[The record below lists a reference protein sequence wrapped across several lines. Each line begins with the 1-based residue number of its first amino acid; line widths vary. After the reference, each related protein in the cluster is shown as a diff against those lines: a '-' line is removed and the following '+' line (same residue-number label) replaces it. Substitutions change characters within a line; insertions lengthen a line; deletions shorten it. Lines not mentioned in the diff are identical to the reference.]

1 VSGRA
6 ASVEAQ
12 AKINLFLHV
21 RDREPSGYHQIETL
35 FCRLDLA
42 DDVVVRG
49 PAPGKGSA
57 RALESTGDDTG
68 PPEENLAYRAAVL
81 YAEQRGW
88 PSGFTI
94 EITKRIPVG
103 GGLGGG
109 SADAG
114 AVLRVLRALDP
125 EPPPA
130 ATMQL
135 WAAQLGADVP
145 FMAMESPL
153 ALGSGHG
160 EILTPLAALPARGVV
175 LYIPSFRVSTRD
187 AYGWLDEARATP
199 GAERPPAVR
208 EAAASAGGRFPN
220 PAAYGDWDRVAPL
233 MTNDFQQVVG
243 ERYGDIPLVVSRL
256 RAVPN
261 VIAALMSGS
270 GSTVYG
276 VMHTFDAPRGVML
289 MPADGSMMMTS
300 TAEQVVGVQSIE

>member
-1 VSGRA
+1 MSGRA
-6 ASVEAQ
+6 ASVQAQ
-12 AKINLFLHV
+12 AKVNLFLHV

-42 DDVVVRG
+42 DDVVVRVA
-49 PAPGKGSA
+49 APGSGAA
-57 RALESTGDDTG
+57 RTIESTGDDTG
-68 PPEENLAYRAAVL
+68 PPEENLAYRAAAL
-81 YAEQRGW
+81 YAERRGW
-88 PSGFTI
+88 PSGFAI

-114 AVLRVLRALDP
+114 AVLRTLRALDP

-130 ATMQL
+130 ATLVL

-187 AYGWLDEARATP
+187 AYGWLDEARATE
-199 GAERPPAVR
+199 GAQGPPAVG
-208 EAAASAGGRFPN
+208 EATASAGGRFPD
-220 PAAYGDWDRVAPL
+220 PAAYGDWDRVASL
-233 MTNDFQQVVG
+233 MTNDFQPVVG
-243 ERYGDIPLVVSRL
+243 RRYGDIPLVISRL

-276 VMHTFDAPRGVML
+276 LMNAFEPPRGGML
-289 MPADGSMMMTS
+289 MPADGNMMMTS
-300 TAEQVVGVQSIE
+300 TAEHVVGVRLIG

>member
-6 ASVEAQ
+6 ASVQAQ
-12 AKINLFLHV
+12 AKVNLFLHV
-21 RDREPSGYHQIETL
+21 GGREPSGYHQIETL

-42 DDVVVRG
+42 DDVVVRV

-57 RALESTGDDTG
+57 RTLESTGDDTG
-68 PPEENLAYRAAVL
+68 PREENLAYRAAVL
-81 YAEQRGW
+81 YAERRGW
-88 PSGFTI
+88 PSGFAI
-94 EITKRIPVG
+94 EITKCIPVG

-130 ATMQL
+130 ATLLL
-135 WAAQLGADVP
+135 WAARLGADVP

-187 AYGWLDEARATP
+187 AYGWLDEARARP
-199 GAERPPAVR
+199 GGDGPPVAHR
-208 EAAASAGGRFPN
+208 AAPSAGDRLTD
-220 PAAYGDWDRVAPL
+220 PAAYADWDRVVPL
-233 MTNDFQQVVG
+233 MMNDFQPVVG
-243 ERYGDIPLVVSRL
+243 QRYGDIPLVVSRL

-276 VMHTFDAPRGVML
+276 VMNRFDAPRGVML
-289 MPADGSMMMTS
+289 MPADGNMMMTS
-300 TAEQVVGVQSIE
+300 TAEHVVGVRRID

>member
-1 VSGRA
+1 VTGRA
-6 ASVEAQ
+6 ASLQAQ
-12 AKINLFLHV
+12 AKVNLFLRV

-42 DDVVVRG
+42 DDVVVRVPG
-49 PAPGKGSA
+49 PGKGSV
-57 RALESTGDDTG
+57 RSLDSTGDDTG
-68 PPEENLAYRAAVL
+68 PREENLAYRAAVL
-81 YAEQRGW
+81 YAAQRGW
-88 PSGFTI
+88 PSGFAV

-130 ATMQL
+130 ATLLL

-160 EILTPLAALPARGVV
+160 EILTALAALPARGVV

-187 AYGWLDEARATP
+187 AYRWLDESRTAPGADGPPAARDAATP
-199 GAERPPAVR
+199 
-208 EAAASAGGRFPN
+208 AGVRFPD
-220 PAAYGDWDRVAPL
+220 PAAFRDWDRVAPL
-233 MTNDFQQVVG
+233 MMNDFEPVVG
-243 ERYGDIPLVVSRL
+243 QRYGDIPLVVSRL

-276 VMHTFDAPRGVML
+276 VMDAFDAPRGVML
-289 MPADGSMMMTS
+289 MPADGNLMMTS
-300 TAEQVVGVQSIE
+300 TAEHVVGVHPIE

>member
-1 VSGRA
+1 VQ
-6 ASVEAQ
+6 AQ

-42 DDVVVRG
+42 DDVVVRIS
-49 PAPGKGSA
+49 APGMGSA
-57 RALESTGDDTG
+57 RTVDSTGDDTG

-88 PSGFTI
+88 PSGFAI

-130 ATMQL
+130 ATLLL

-187 AYGWLDEARATP
+187 AYGWLDEARGTAGPP
-199 GAERPPAVR
+199 GTR
-208 EAAASAGGRFPN
+208 EAATSAGGPFPE

-233 MTNDFQQVVG
+233 MVNDFQPVVG
-243 ERYGDIPLVVSRL
+243 QRYGDIPLVVSRL
-256 RAVPN
+256 LAVPN

-276 VMHTFDAPRGVML
+276 VMNRFDAPRGVML
-289 MPADGSMMMTS
+289 MPADGYMMMTS
-300 TAEQVVGVQSIE
+300 TAEHVVGVRRID

>member
-6 ASVEAQ
+6 ASVQAQ
-12 AKINLFLHV
+12 AKVNLFLHV
-21 RDREPSGYHQIETL
+21 LAREPSGYHQIETL

-42 DDVVVRG
+42 DDVVVRV
-49 PAPGKGSA
+49 PASGEGSG
-57 RALESTGDDTG
+57 RALDSTGDDTG
-68 PPEENLAYRAAVL
+68 PREENLAYRAAVL
-81 YAEQRGW
+81 YAEKRGW
-88 PSGFTI
+88 PCGFAI
-94 EITKRIPVG
+94 EITKRIPAG

-130 ATMQL
+130 ATL
-135 WAAQLGADVP
+135 LRWAAQLGADVP

-153 ALGSGHG
+153 ALGAGHG
-160 EILTPLAALPARGVV
+160 EILTPLVPLPARGVV

-187 AYGWLDEARATP
+187 AYGWLDEARTTL
-199 GAERPPAVR
+199 GADGPPAVR
-208 EAAASAGGRFPN
+208 DAAASAGVRFPDV
-220 PAAYGDWDRVAPL
+220 AAYGDWDRVAPL
-233 MTNDFQQVVG
+233 MMNDFQQVVG
-243 ERYGDIPLVVSRL
+243 QRHGDIPRVVSRL

-276 VMHTFDAPRGVML
+276 VMNTFDAPRGVTL
-289 MPADGSMMMTS
+289 MPADGNMMMTS
-300 TAEQVVGVQSIE
+300 TAEHVVGVRRID

>member
-6 ASVEAQ
+6 ASLQSQ

-21 RDREPSGYHQIETL
+21 LAREPSGYHQIETL
-35 FCRLDLA
+35 FCRLALA
-42 DDVVVRG
+42 DDVVVRV
-49 PAPGKGSA
+49 PASGKGSE
-57 RALESTGDDTG
+57 RALDSMGDDTG
-68 PPEENLAYRAAVL
+68 PREENLAYRAAVL
-81 YAEQRGW
+81 YAEKRGW
-88 PSGFTI
+88 PSGFAI

-114 AVLRVLRALDP
+114 AVLRILRALDP
-125 EPPPA
+125 QPPPA
-130 ATMQL
+130 ATLLL

-160 EILTPLAALPARGVV
+160 EILTPLAPLPARGVV
-175 LYIPSFRVSTRD
+175 LYTPGFRVSTRD
-187 AYGWLDEARATP
+187 AYRWLDDARSARGAGASP
-199 GAERPPAVR
+199 GAD
-208 EAAASAGGRFPN
+208 AAASAGIQSPD
-220 PAAYGDWDRVAPL
+220 PAALGDWHRVASL
-233 MTNDFQQVVG
+233 MRNDFEPVVG
-243 ERYGDIPLVVSRL
+243 QRYGDIPLMVSRL

-276 VMHTFDAPRGVML
+276 VMDALAAPRSVI
-289 MPADGSMMMTS
+289 PAPAGGNMVMTS
-300 TAEQVVGVQSIE
+300 TAEHVVGVQPIE

>member
-1 VSGRA
+1 MSGRA
-6 ASVEAQ
+6 ASLQAQ
-12 AKINLFLHV
+12 AKVNLFLHV
-21 RDREPSGYHQIETL
+21 LAREPSGYHQIETL
-35 FCRLDLA
+35 FCRLELA
-42 DDVVVRG
+42 DDIVVRV
-49 PAPGKGSA
+49 PARGEGSA
-57 RALESTGDDTG
+57 RALDSTSDDTG
-68 PPEENLAYRAAVL
+68 PREENLAYRAAVL
-81 YAEQRGW
+81 YAEKRGW
-88 PSGFTI
+88 PSGFAI

-114 AVLRVLRALDP
+114 AVLRILRTLDP

-130 ATMQL
+130 ATLLL

-153 ALGSGHG
+153 AFGSGHG
-160 EILTPLAALPARGVV
+160 DILTPLAPLPARGVV

-187 AYGWLDEARATP
+187 AYGWLDEARTMP
-199 GAERPPAVR
+199 GADTPAGVR
-208 EAAASAGGRFPN
+208 EAAASAGGRLPD

-243 ERYGDIPLVVSRL
+243 RRYGDIPLVVSRL

-261 VIAALMSGS
+261 VFAALMSGS

-276 VMHTFDAPRGVML
+276 VMNTFDAPRGVML
-289 MPADGSMMMTS
+289 MPAGGNTMMTS
-300 TAEQVVGVQSIE
+300 TAEHVVGVRQID

>member
-6 ASVEAQ
+6 ASLQAQ
-12 AKINLFLHV
+12 AKVNLFLHV
-21 RDREPSGYHQIETL
+21 REREPSGYHRLETL

-42 DDVVVRG
+42 DDVVVRV
-49 PAPGKGSA
+49 PAPGRGSA
-57 RALESTGDDTG
+57 RALDSTGDDTG
-68 PPEENLAYRAAVL
+68 PREENLAYRAAVL
-81 YAEQRGW
+81 YTEQRGW
-88 PSGFTI
+88 PSGFAI

-130 ATMQL
+130 AALLL

-153 ALGSGHG
+153 ALGWGHG
-160 EILTPLAALPARGVV
+160 EILRPLAALPARGVV

-187 AYGWLDEARATP
+187 AYRWLDEARMTP
-199 GAERPPAVR
+199 GGSPPAGR
-208 EAAASAGGRFPN
+208 DAATSSAGVRFPH
-220 PAAYGDWDRVAPL
+220 PAAFGDWDRIVPL
-233 MTNDFQQVVG
+233 MTNDFEAVVG
-243 ERYGDIPLVVSRL
+243 QRYADIPLVVSQL

-276 VMHTFDAPRGVML
+276 VMDAFDAPRGVML
-289 MPADGSMMMTS
+289 IPADGSMMMTS
-300 TAEQVVGVQSIE
+300 TAEHVVGVQPIE

>member
-1 VSGRA
+1 VQ
-6 ASVEAQ
+6 AQ

-35 FCRLDLA
+35 FCRLELA
-42 DDVVVRG
+42 DDVVVRV
-49 PAPGKGSA
+49 PAPGTGSA
-57 RALESTGDDTG
+57 RTLDSTGDDTG

-88 PSGFTI
+88 PSGFAI

-114 AVLRVLRALDP
+114 AVLRALRALDP

-130 ATMQL
+130 ATL
-135 WAAQLGADVP
+135 VFWAAQLGADVP

-187 AYGWLDEARATP
+187 AYGWLDEARATG
-199 GAERPPAVR
+199 GAQAPPTVG
-208 EAAASAGGRFPN
+208 EATASAGGRFPD
-220 PAAYGDWDRVAPL
+220 PAAYGDWDRVASL
-233 MTNDFQQVVG
+233 MTNDFQPVVG
-243 ERYGDIPLVVSRL
+243 QRHGDIPLVISRL

-276 VMHTFDAPRGVML
+276 LMSAFEPPRGVML
-289 MPADGSMMMTS
+289 MPADGNMMMTS
-300 TAEQVVGVQSIE
+300 TAEHVVGVQLTG